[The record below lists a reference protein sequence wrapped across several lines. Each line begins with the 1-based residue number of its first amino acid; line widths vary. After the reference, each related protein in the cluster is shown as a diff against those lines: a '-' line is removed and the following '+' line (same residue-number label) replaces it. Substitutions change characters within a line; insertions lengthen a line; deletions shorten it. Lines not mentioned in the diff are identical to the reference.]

1 MEKKIRLKSRERINN
16 WLEPYGEN
24 SYLLRSE
31 LDHIRVG
38 RDKENKKVIF
48 IDPPGGPFITIGDT
62 LDEVGREVKSIDAI
76 EGKGFSIIFK

>member
-1 MEKKIRLKSRERINN
+1 MEKKIKLKSRERINN

-38 RDKENKKVIF
+38 RDKENKKVVF
-48 IDPPGGPFITIGDT
+48 IDPPWW
-62 LDEVGREVKSIDAI
+62 AI
-76 EGKGFSIIFK
+76 HYYRRYLRRSR